1 MISAIV
7 LHYLEMIKSQLEH
20 KVLYQLLQMLILNS
34 QQLLAIIKQ
43 FAKQIRKRLI
53 SQLYNSISRV
63 LQKLLRYFNGTIRST
78 SFMPSFLV

>member
-78 SFMPSFLV
+78 SSMPSFIV